1 MAASNFERREKS
13 LDRFERLFSKRGRSS
28 STRAILS
35 RLNKHHQPQHQHLTS
50 PSPTPQP
57 DPETQTF
64 PSPSFLRPTTTRM
77 LARDEVKVTA
87 RSQRRAQSL
96 PETPNSHVRMPSIDE
111 SISASISYS
120 STTTISTSFPRV
132 PSRSSS
138 LLQRRRD
145 PSIAGLLEF
154 SFHEKRTWT
163 RNDSISSSGTDPAS
177 PRRKSSLKQV
187 HEHSIQLQEALPIFA
202 SRRPPTPPYSDRSDR
217 TSPSPTRFNK
227 ALPHPP
233 RLSGVFS
240 PEPSPERQSFRSSN
254 PIYNEYN
261 YQQIAEMSKSQKHRS
276 LEGPD
281 LLLITGAVS
290 LRKTVSDSTLSKTTP
305 PVIPVPAPAPSPDI
319 FPDEPT
325 VENFLSLSDDDIADG
340 PPPVTPPPSSS
351 RRFGSRG
358 RRSESGGGGA
368 SRSRGLASNSRASSG
383 RAPTFDLPPDPPV
396 FHMPSPRSGSRRTSP
411 LISLSSVL
419 TSRPSRAG
427 AFECRRIADRY
438 GFDLIY
444 IVNLWALDIIAQPPT
459 PTSTSHIPAPGE
471 SFGSPSQRRE
481 PRGRGCNERTY
492 SPSPYRSINGGRPTM
507 TGRLLAGHN
516 LSTVQTPF
524 LISPDV
530 HQKVLRQEGWL
541 EYRSERVRADE
552 FARGYSCAF
561 YAGYGSTP
569 DSASSSSTSTSTNNN
584 NNNTN
589 SGGGASSARNTSVMS
604 LSEKRRSQQLKNR
617 GIVFAAYRLP
627 DENGKTPKGCDAAQ
641 LKALHAE
648 AETLVEMLLDIH
660 KTSRGRDLATGKGG
674 AAGEAGL
681 GGGDDVGPLPVRRRY
696 EPFFVN

>member
-1 MAASNFERREKS
+1 MAANNFDRIEKKS
-13 LDRFERLFSKRGRSS
+13 LDRFERLFSKRGRNS
-28 STRAILS
+28 STREIPS
-35 RLNKHHQPQHQHLTS
+35 RLNKHHQPQHQTQHQHLTS
-50 PSPTPQP
+50 PSPTPQT
-57 DPETQTF
+57 DPETPTF

-96 PETPNSHVRMPSIDE
+96 PETPNSHARMPSIDE

-120 STTTISTSFPRV
+120 STTTLLTSFPRV

-177 PRRKSSLKQV
+177 PRRKSSLSQV

-202 SRRPPTPPYSDRSDR
+202 SRRPPTPPYSDRSDC

-227 ALPHPP
+227 PLPHPP

-254 PIYNEYN
+254 PIYNESN
-261 YQQIAEMSKSQKHRS
+261 YQHVAEMSKSQKHRS

-281 LLLITGAVS
+281 LLIITGAVS

-305 PVIPVPAPAPSPDI
+305 PVIPVPVPAPAPSPDI
-319 FPDEPT
+319 CLDEPT
-325 VENFLSLSDDDIADG
+325 VETFLSLSDDDIADG
-340 PPPVTPPPSSS
+340 PPPVTPPPTSST
-351 RRFGSRG
+351 RRFDSRG
-358 RRSESGGGGA
+358 RRSESGGGA
-368 SRSRGLASNSRASSG
+368 SRSRGLASSSRASSG

-419 TSRPSRAG
+419 TSCPSRAG

-444 IVNLWALDIIAQPPT
+444 IVNLWPLDIVAQPT

-471 SFGSPSQRRE
+471 SFGSPSQR
-481 PRGRGCNERTY
+481 PRGRGCNKRTY
-492 SPSPYRSINGGRPTM
+492 SPSPYRNNKNKPTM

-541 EYRSERVRADE
+541 EYRSERVRPDE

-561 YAGYGSTP
+561 YAGY
-569 DSASSSSTSTSTNNN
+569 DSSTSTSTSTD

-589 SGGGASSARNTSVMS
+589 SGGGASRRNTSSIMS

-627 DENGKTPKGCDAAQ
+627 DENGKTPKGCDGAQ

-660 KTSRGRDLATGKGG
+660 KTSRCRDLAASGTGVV
-674 AAGEAGL
+674 GEVGL
-681 GGGDDVGPLPVRRRY
+681 GEGDDVGPLPIRRRY
-696 EPFFVN
+696 EPYS